1 VNPIRSADHY
11 ADAMTRI
18 AELERKLLLARKGL
32 FWIQVRAA
40 CDAGEPLADKIV
52 AVATDHLNETADA
65 ALPS

>member
-1 VNPIRSADHY
+1 
-11 ADAMTRI
+11 M
-18 AELERKLLLARKGL
+18 LARKGL
-32 FWIQVRAA
+32 LWIQVRAA

>member
-1 VNPIRSADHY
+1 
-11 ADAMTRI
+11 MTAIPHHHAGDLARI
-18 AELERKLLLARKGL
+18 HELERKLMLARKGL
-32 FWIQVRAA
+32 LWIQVRAA